1 MQNEVSAW
9 IGWGNHVRQMRQI
22 NRTIERYRQIKERI
36 ADQALVDRAKEL
48 IAELEADKAAL
59 HPE

>member
-1 MQNEVSAW
+1 MCNKCAE
-9 IGWGNHVRQMRQI
+9 IDK
-22 NRTIERYRQIKERI
+22 TIERYQGIKERV

-48 IAELEADKAAL
+48 IAEMEADKAAL

>member
-1 MQNEVSAW
+1 MCEKCDDIDRRV
-9 IGWGNHVRQMRQI
+9 
-22 NRTIERYRQIKERI
+22 ERYRQIKERI

-59 HPE
+59 HQE

>member
-1 MQNEVSAW
+1 MCGKCDE
-9 IGWGNHVRQMRQI
+9 IDK
-22 NRTIERYRQIKERI
+22 TIERYRAIKERL

>member
-1 MQNEVSAW
+1 MCDKCDE
-9 IGWGNHVRQMRQI
+9 IDK
-22 NRTIERYRQIKERI
+22 TIERYRQIKERI

-59 HPE
+59 QPA

>member
-1 MQNEVSAW
+1 MCDRCDE
-9 IGWGNHVRQMRQI
+9 I
-22 NRTIERYRQIKERI
+22 NKTIERYRELQQRI
-36 ADQALVDRAKEL
+36 VDEILLRRSKEL